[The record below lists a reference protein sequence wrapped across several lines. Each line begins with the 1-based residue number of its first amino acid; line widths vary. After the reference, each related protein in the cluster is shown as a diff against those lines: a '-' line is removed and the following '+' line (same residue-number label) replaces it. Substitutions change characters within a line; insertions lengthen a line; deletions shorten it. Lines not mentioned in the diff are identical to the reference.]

1 MWKNRQNMV
10 HYSKLES
17 TPQNHISMN
26 IQIFSSEKK
35 LLAERPMPQ
44 GDGFSA
50 LQVPQELLDAA
61 NGKITLS
68 FSIPLRDIHGFWA
81 PDRYYPEM
89 RLPWT
94 YEFTSSANRFMP
106 FFVWTSL
113 DSTNRGAF
121 ALTCL
126 KDDARFSAAMSQ
138 AGCIYEMSWT
148 VAVTAETEPFE
159 FLVCFD
165 NLPFTDVITA
175 FRNYVVPMNPAF
187 PDAAWQPVY
196 CTWYAAHAAYTID
209 FLDRN
214 AALAKEFGFGSFIL
228 DDGWSYDT
236 VKRLTPATCP
246 EWFSEIGSWKLSEK
260 KLPDFMAHVRRVQ
273 STGMNYIIWFSPYLL
288 GTKHEMFPALKNRG
302 SILME
307 SDDGSSAYDP
317 ADKEM
322 MEYTC
327 SRFLETFKKYGFDGV
342 KIDFIDFVR
351 PNVDAPHGRAAYA
364 YVNQLVGRIRDIRPG
379 ALVEFRQ
386 FYTTPVMLN
395 LATNFRA
402 NDVPF
407 DFMANLHRCALIRA
421 ALGDHVP
428 VHSDPVWFHPEES
441 SVNVSR
447 HMKAA
452 LMGVPMIS
460 VDLEKLTPRHAEI
473 IKRHIA
479 FYHDHL
485 ETFRQGHWTIRYRM
499 VFLASVEVESDT
511 EKITFLVTGPITKAK
526 GKSHIIL
533 NLSPESIPF
542 DGESVDADGHPA
554 HGAIPEGGM
563 GVLEGR

>member
-1 MWKNRQNMV
+1 MPKG
-10 HYSKLES
+10 EG
-17 TPQNHISMN
+17 
-26 IQIFSSEKK
+26 FSSVKIT
-35 LLAERPMPQ
+35 
-44 GDGFSA
+44 
-50 LQVPQELLDAA
+50 QELLDASS
-61 NGKITLS
+61 GKITLS

-94 YEFTSSANRFMP
+94 YEFTSGANRYMP

-113 DSTNRGAF
+113 DSTCRGAF

-126 KDDARFSAAMSQ
+126 KDDACFSAAMSQ
-138 AGCIYEMSWT
+138 AGCIYEMNWT
-148 VAVTAETEPFE
+148 IAVTQETEPFE
-159 FLVCFD
+159 FLACFD
-165 NLPFTDVITA
+165 SLPFTDVITA
-175 FRNYVVPMNPAF
+175 FRHYVVPTNPAF
-187 PDAAWQPVY
+187 PDAAWAPVY

-209 FLDRN
+209 FLDKN

-236 VKRLTPATCP
+236 SKRLTPATCP

-260 KLPDFMAHVRRVQ
+260 KLPDFLSHVQRVQ
-273 STGMNYIIWFSPYLL
+273 ASGMNYIIWFSPYLI
-288 GTKHEMFPALKNRG
+288 GKRHEMFQKLKQRG
-302 SILME
+302 SILFE

-317 ADKEM
+317 ADTDM
-322 MEYTC
+322 MNYTC

-342 KIDFIDFVR
+342 KIDFIDFAR
-351 PNVDAPHGRAAYA
+351 PNIDAPHGCAAYA
-364 YVNQLVGRIRDIRPG
+364 YVRQLVEHIRAIRPD

-386 FYTTPVMLN
+386 FYTTPVMLD

-407 DFMANLHRCALIRA
+407 DFMANLHRCALVRA

-447 HMKAA
+447 HMMAA

-460 VDLEKLTPRHAEI
+460 VDLERLSSKHADI
-473 IKRHIA
+473 IKRHIS

-499 VFLASVEVESDT
+499 GFLESVKVESDT
-511 EKITFLVTGPITKAK
+511 EIITFLVTGPIKKTENKK
-526 GKSHIIL
+526 HIIL

-542 DGESVDADGHPA
+542 IGKSLDADGLPSQ
-554 HGAIPEGGM
+554 GTIPMGGM
-563 GVLEGR
+563 GFL